1 MCQMLNA
8 VYYYLFDAITKFMS
22 AMIFYLRMWV
32 GNDAIAQIVVSCLYL
47 LIDKFYSGKK
57 RRKYN
62 TKKDKKQINTS

>member
-8 VYYYLFDAITKFMS
+8 IYYYLFDAITKFMS
-22 AMIFYLRMWV
+22 AMIFYLRMRV

-57 RRKYN
+57 
-62 TKKDKKQINTS
+62 KKKIQYKKRQKTDKH

>member
-8 VYYYLFDAITKFMS
+8 IYYYLFDAITKVMS
-22 AMIFYLRMWV
+22 GIIFYLTMRV

-57 RRKYN
+57 GRKYN
-62 TKKDKKQINTS
+62 TKKTKNR